1 MPRLTL
7 METLPADAPSQ
18 LDVVYTYNN
27 GTPPSTW
34 TVTATGANTNTSVI
48 VVNNPPGVNLIT
60 QQNVLTRKLIAHYPV
75 QPYTR
80 EFVISSVQLLSSFID
95 QNENMMS
102 TLYTINVINESINNQ
117 DFYFFQKPAVY
128 TGSEQ
133 VYANS
138 IYHATLQPYS
148 KSGATLTFQF
158 LQQYYAG
165 VQSRQSPPLV
175 GQASG
180 FTTAIQPIDLTSAD
194 GTKTNN
200 STNMSVDPSLG
211 LSPAVYNPNVENGAY
226 RIITPGFNPE
236 LSQYNAGLAVKDNTT
251 GAVTLSSYIT
261 AEPNKNID
269 CQPIQIFYV
278 QTGSFEAGS
287 VINFS
292 TSSVGAATCD
302 TTPGYTTFNV
312 TYKIDGSWVVNQAV
326 AQAQPG
332 LTQLMS
338 ADPSVSSQLVELLL
352 AKRF

>member
-7 METLPADAPSQ
+7 TETLPAQVPSQ

-27 GTPPSTW
+27 GNQPSTW
-34 TVTATGANTNTSVI
+34 RVTATGATTDTSVI

-60 QQNVLTRKLIAHYPV
+60 QQNVATRKLIAHYPV
-75 QPYTR
+75 QPNAR
-80 EFVISSVQLLSSFID
+80 EFVISSVQPSLIE
-95 QNENMMS
+95 ENYNIMS
-102 TLYTINVINESINNQ
+102 TLYTINLTNESLYDQ
-117 DFYFFQKPAVY
+117 DFYFFQKPAIY

-148 KSGATLTFQF
+148 KSGATLTFKF

-165 VQSRQSPPLV
+165 AQSRQSPPLV

-180 FTTAIQPIDLTSAD
+180 FTTAIQQIDLTSAD

-211 LSPAVYNPNVENGAY
+211 LSPAVYNPNVESGAY
-226 RIITPGFNPE
+226 RIITPGFDPE
-236 LSQYNAGLAVKDNTT
+236 LTQYNAGLAVKDVTT
-251 GAVTLSSYIT
+251 GAATLSSYIT

-278 QTGSFEAGS
+278 QTGSFEAGN

-338 ADPSVSSQLVELLL
+338 ADPSVSSQLIDLLL
-352 AKRF
+352 AKK